1 MTWTNWAGD
10 EACSPARVVRPRS
23 VDELHLVSGDAVV
36 AVAPTY
42 RGEGHAF
49 L

>member
-1 MTWTNWAGD
+1 VNT
-10 EACSPARVVRPRS
+10 
-23 VDELHLVSGDAVV
+23 LHLVSGGDIVGQAL
-36 AVAPTY
+36 TY